1 MSAITP
7 STMQLNRLKWETTT
21 EYNTGLD
28 ASFLKGKLRF
38 TVDVYQKYIKDLLQ
52 KKVKMPTSI
61 GYGNGYEVSYMN
73 SGKMTNK
80 GWEFRVDA
88 VPFENRDWRVGFYFN
103 IAHNENKIT
112 EMPDNYT
119 EENYT
124 FNNGNMHT
132 VEKKDV
138 RWVLSMVIVTKAFV
152 KIKMPRMHVMPMAT

>member
-1 MSAITP
+1 
-7 STMQLNRLKWETTT
+7 
-21 EYNTGLD
+21 
-28 ASFLKGKLRF
+28 
-38 TVDVYQKYIKDLLQ
+38 
-52 KKVKMPTSI
+52 MPTSI

-124 FNNGNMHT
+124 FNNG
-132 VEKKDV
+132 EYAY
-138 RWVLSMVIVTKAFV
+138 R
-152 KIKMPRMHVMPMAT
+152 REEGRPMGSFYGYRY